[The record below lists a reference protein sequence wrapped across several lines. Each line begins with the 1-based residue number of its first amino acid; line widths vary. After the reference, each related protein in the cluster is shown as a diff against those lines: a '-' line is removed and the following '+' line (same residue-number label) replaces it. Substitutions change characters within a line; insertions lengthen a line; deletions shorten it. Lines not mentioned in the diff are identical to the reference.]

1 MRRAVVY
8 SGFLFI
14 SLVVAVL
21 YIEFI
26 VWRIYWLNNGP
37 HLEIVHFDKKADN
50 YMNNLSRWSI
60 ILL

>member
-1 MRRAVVY
+1 MRRAVVD

-14 SLVVAVL
+14 SLVLAVL

-37 HLEIVHFDKKADN
+37 HLEIVHFDKK
-50 YMNNLSRWSI
+50 LI
-60 ILL
+60 TT